1 MKWVKRWMEIEIL
14 ISTCYYGRPAG
25 ENQNVICGER
35 WKTLPSLLGIFTLDV
50 IYLLSVSAL
59 AGRKMKKLAFRSIKE
74 ISYDQS
80 RMRAGSSEQW
90 TLGCILQRV
99 FKLVLL

>member
-1 MKWVKRWMEIEIL
+1 MKWVKRWMETEIL
-14 ISTCYYGRPAG
+14 IHTRIIEVPL

-35 WKTLPSLLGIFTLDV
+35 WNTLPSLLGIFTLDF

-74 ISYDQS
+74 ISYDQWLI
-80 RMRAGSSEQW
+80 RAGSSEQQA
-90 TLGCILQRV
+90 LGCIL
-99 FKLVLL
+99 